1 MTARVVGVDQV
12 GAARPPRQ
20 RRNSGRA
27 HIETS
32 LSCRTEQRTGGPGQK
47 KRPMARA
54 HQSLDQVQR
63 LPLAAAHFPTRIDV
77 QCSHAS
83 AGAYGLMF
91 LAFAYFRNVY
101 VAAM

>member
-1 MTARVVGVDQV
+1 
-12 GAARPPRQ
+12 
-20 RRNSGRA
+20 
-27 HIETS
+27 
-32 LSCRTEQRTGGPGQK
+32 
-47 KRPMARA
+47 MARA